1 MGHINSQLYNPFCE
15 SLGKM
20 NPYCKIIRMTRFL
33 FTSTIY
39 VKIHTIRCVRMS
51 FLVFILSMKALGIP
65 IPYLFH
71 PIFPTRQ
78 QTLEQICIYVFLKGK
93 WKMAAGVRPP
103 QSKLVNKMQNVI
115 KLNSMDARHSHA
127 CTHTHS

>member
-1 MGHINSQLYNPFCE
+1 MYNNNLIIYCARIVPVWYMGHINSQLYNPFCE

-51 FLVFILSMKALGIP
+51 FLVFILSMRALGIP

-93 WKMAAGVRPP
+93 WKNGCRCTTSTIEI
-103 QSKLVNKMQNVI
+103 SKQNA
-115 KLNSMDARHSHA
+115 KCN
-127 CTHTHS
+127 